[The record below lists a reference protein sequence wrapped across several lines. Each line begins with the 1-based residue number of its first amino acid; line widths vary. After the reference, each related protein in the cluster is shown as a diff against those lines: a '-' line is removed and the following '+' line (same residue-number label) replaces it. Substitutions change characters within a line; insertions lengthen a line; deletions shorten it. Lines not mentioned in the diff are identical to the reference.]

1 MISLELWQLA
11 KDIVGQ
17 VPQHYEFVYFIV
29 LVFLCIALV
38 FILISPFVFLF
49 KVMGGK

>member
-11 KDIVGQ
+11 QDIVGQ
-17 VPQHYEFVYFIV
+17 VPPHYEFVYFIV

-38 FILISPFVFLF
+38 FILVSPFVLMI
-49 KVMGGK
+49 KLMGGK